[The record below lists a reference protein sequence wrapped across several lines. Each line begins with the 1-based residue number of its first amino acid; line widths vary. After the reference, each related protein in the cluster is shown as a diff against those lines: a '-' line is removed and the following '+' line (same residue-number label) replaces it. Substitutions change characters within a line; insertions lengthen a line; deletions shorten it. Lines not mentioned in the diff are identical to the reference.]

1 MKNTIL
7 ILAIMVAI
15 VVVTTGCN
23 CTEQKSPSL
32 EGTSWKLVGWS
43 ISSQNPAD
51 FTFTAEFDAT
61 RMSGKSAINQYNGDY
76 KADSDSKFELG
87 PVAMTKMAGSE
98 EDMRAEQNYHQLL
111 LQAKK
116 YDIKDQT
123 LTLSD
128 ENGNQLLV
136 FSKTK

>member
-1 MKNTIL
+1 
-7 ILAIMVAI
+7 
-15 VVVTTGCN
+15 
-23 CTEQKSPSL
+23 
-32 EGTSWKLVGWS
+32 
-43 ISSQNPAD
+43 
-51 FTFTAEFDAT
+51 
-61 RMSGKSAINQYNGDY
+61 MSGKSAINQYNGDY